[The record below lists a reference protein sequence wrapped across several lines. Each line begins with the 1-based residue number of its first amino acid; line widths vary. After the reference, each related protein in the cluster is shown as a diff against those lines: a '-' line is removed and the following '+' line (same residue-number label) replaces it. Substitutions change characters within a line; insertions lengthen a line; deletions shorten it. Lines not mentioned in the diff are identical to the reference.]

1 MLLPKEVV
9 QVWSAS
15 YTPHPIALRWTY
27 DKLCIFKRLL
37 PFTNSVRSIAGTIF
51 EIWGVP
57 GGWGVDSGMSDGG
70 LAIHRLLC
78 VSCC

>member
-27 DKLCIFKRLL
+27 DKLCTSKIDYCLSPFDCVGLGMLL
-37 PFTNSVRSIAGTIF
+37 LKAGGGVR
-51 EIWGVP
+51 VP
-57 GGWGVDSGMSDGG
+57 C
-70 LAIHRLLC
+70 LH
-78 VSCC
+78 